1 MLNMI
6 PFNPL
11 LMDKTIAVMTNK
23 GAGGSAVH
31 STHAARK
38 TKLLHNY
45 YLTENSGPTM
55 IGLKHVSISVQ
66 GVWFSP
72 KILPHEVKH
81 HYTVIFLVSL
91 IVYLFFFFYK
101 LNYH

>member
-55 IGLKHVSISVQ
+55 IGFIAESNYIQDEKCLKIHQPIHSMY
-66 GVWFSP
+66 F
-72 KILPHEVKH
+72 
-81 HYTVIFLVSL
+81 
-91 IVYLFFFFYK
+91 YL
-101 LNYH
+101 